1 VIDKRKKMIKKLAFI
16 SFAEFSL
23 MACGGNIAPVNPNT
37 NTAANTN
44 AANVTNVANAANT
57 TNTAN
62 TTNVSANKPANI
74 TAAKPAPTGPK
85 RISFTKGST
94 NAIEYFDLEVGESK
108 QFVIGAAK
116 GQDLT
121 IGNGGDLKV
130 AMITKG
136 KMVDETNDSTSYNG
150 TTIAGGDFVF
160 QVTNTAK
167 KKNKSS
173 INVIIETIGDD

>member
-1 VIDKRKKMIKKLAFI
+1 VSALQSEKENMTKKLLFI
-16 SFAEFSL
+16 GSIGLFA
-23 MACGGNIAPVNPNT
+23 MACGGNVAPVNPTT

-44 AANVTNVANAANT
+44 AANVSNVSNA
-57 TNTAN
+57 AN
-62 TTNVSANKPANI
+62 TTNVSANKPAN
-74 TAAKPAPTGPK
+74 TSAAKPAPSGPK

-94 NAIEYFDLEVGESK
+94 NAVEYFELEPGEKK

-116 GQDLT
+116 GQDVT

-136 KMVDETNDSTSYNG
+136 RMVDETNDETSYNG
-150 TTIAGGDFVF
+150 TTTAGGDFVF
-160 QVTNTAK
+160 EVTNTAK

-173 INVIIETIGDD
+173 VNVIIQTIGDD

>member
-1 VIDKRKKMIKKLAFI
+1 MLRRTLFI
-16 SFAEFSL
+16 GFTGLWL
-23 MACGGNIAPVNPNT
+23 MACGGNVPTPNT
-37 NTAANTN
+37 NPANANVAVNSVANVANTN
-44 AANVTNVANAANT
+44 VANTANAANT

-62 TTNVSANKPANI
+62 VPANKPAN
-74 TAAKPAPTGPK
+74 TAAKPAPSGPK

-94 NAIEYFDLEVGESK
+94 NAIEYFELEPGEKK

-116 GQDLT
+116 GQDVT

-136 KMVDETNDSTSYNG
+136 KMVDETNDETSYNG
-150 TTIAGGDFVF
+150 TTTAGGDFVF
-160 QVTNTAK
+160 EVTNTAK

-173 INVIIETIGDD
+173 VNVIIETIGDD